1 MCLAIPAKIIA
12 INGEEAV
19 VEMDGVRRTAVVS
32 LIKDPQIG
40 DYVLLHAGFAIRKWS
55 EQDVREY
62 NEIMQG
68 YGNGPEKK
76 SGQTSNIE

>member
-19 VEMDGVRRTAVVS
+19 VETDGVRRTAMVTF
-32 LIKDPQIG
+32 IKDPQIG

-55 EQDVREY
+55 EEDLQEY
-62 NEIMQG
+62 NVILQG
-68 YGNGPEKK
+68 LKIT
-76 SGQTSNIE
+76 GQT

>member
-1 MCLAIPAKIIA
+1 MCLAVPAKITA

-32 LIKDPQIG
+32 FIKDPGIG

-62 NEIMQG
+62 NAILKDMEIIRQD
-68 YGNGPEKK
+68 
-76 SGQTSNIE
+76 

>member
-1 MCLAIPAKIIA
+1 MCLAIPVKIIA

-32 LIKDPQIG
+32 FVKDPQIG

-55 EQDVREY
+55 EEDVREY
-62 NEIMQG
+62 NAIL
-68 YGNGPEKK
+68 NGMKIIR
-76 SGQTSNIE
+76 QD

>member
-32 LIKDPQIG
+32 FIKDPQIG

-62 NEIMQG
+62 NAIL
-68 YGNGPEKK
+68 KDIK
-76 SGQTSNIE
+76 II